1 MSIKK
6 SNKGL
11 KPHKWLKKQIKIIFK
26 WAKYLISMPQCG
38 QRVKYGK
45 KRSKKARRI
54 DNKSKFCFKLPR
66 IDMEMSEVGKNCE
79 KSLKIAQN
87 KPVKR

>member
-1 MSIKK
+1 MVKG
-6 SNKGL
+6 SNMEKNDL
-11 KPHKWLKKQIKIIFK
+11 NRP
-26 WAKYLISMPQCG
+26 
-38 QRVKYGK
+38 
-45 KRSKKARRI
+45 KKARRI
-54 DNKSKFCFKLPR
+54 DNKSKFCFTLPR

>member
-1 MSIKK
+1 MVEKIDQNYIQMGKISNFNALVWSKGQIWKK
-6 SNKGL
+6 NDL
-11 KPHKWLKKQIKIIFK
+11 NRP
-26 WAKYLISMPQCG
+26 
-38 QRVKYGK
+38 
-45 KRSKKARRI
+45 KKARRI

-66 IDMEMSEVGKNCE
+66 IEMEMSEVGKNCE